1 MYISQKKAID
11 NQTRQSDKKT
21 KNRIV
26 DENTGDNSQTNVLVP
41 HISKIT
47 NPVNRLKRSQKQ
59 RKTKLLNCFIEPI
72 EMVNLDNNNNL
83 KNNENMALWVIYDKQ
98 ETKTTREE
106 ISNKFEEQIN
116 NIENLELE
124 NAKMLLLEEFNV
136 KIDKKYTDDEN
147 HILVSPQKWVSC

>member
-1 MYISQKKAID
+1 
-11 NQTRQSDKKT
+11 
-21 KNRIV
+21 
-26 DENTGDNSQTNVLVP
+26 
-41 HISKIT
+41 
-47 NPVNRLKRSQKQ
+47 
-59 RKTKLLNCFIEPI
+59 
-72 EMVNLDNNNNL
+72 
-83 KNNENMALWVIYDKQ
+83 MALWVIYDKQ

-147 HILVSPQKWVSC
+147 HILVSLQKWASC

>member
-1 MYISQKKAID
+1 
-11 NQTRQSDKKT
+11 
-21 KNRIV
+21 
-26 DENTGDNSQTNVLVP
+26 
-41 HISKIT
+41 
-47 NPVNRLKRSQKQ
+47 
-59 RKTKLLNCFIEPI
+59 
-72 EMVNLDNNNNL
+72 
-83 KNNENMALWVIYDKQ
+83 MALWVIYDKQ

-147 HILVSPQKWVSC
+147 HILVSLQKWVSC

>member
-1 MYISQKKAID
+1 
-11 NQTRQSDKKT
+11 
-21 KNRIV
+21 
-26 DENTGDNSQTNVLVP
+26 
-41 HISKIT
+41 
-47 NPVNRLKRSQKQ
+47 
-59 RKTKLLNCFIEPI
+59 
-72 EMVNLDNNNNL
+72 
-83 KNNENMALWVIYDKQ
+83 MALWVICDKQ

-147 HILVSPQKWVSC
+147 HILVSLQKWVSC

>member
-1 MYISQKKAID
+1 
-11 NQTRQSDKKT
+11 
-21 KNRIV
+21 
-26 DENTGDNSQTNVLVP
+26 
-41 HISKIT
+41 
-47 NPVNRLKRSQKQ
+47 
-59 RKTKLLNCFIEPI
+59 
-72 EMVNLDNNNNL
+72 
-83 KNNENMALWVIYDKQ
+83 MALWVIYDKQ

-147 HILVSPQKWVSC
+147 HILVSLQKQVSC